1 MAIDQDTLNR
11 LPAAARANLRRTQDH
26 TTPVALRSKFG
37 PRLLLDAEDE
47 ENPYP
52 PAPTRELAK
61 HLVAHAEACQRTWL
75 NIHDSHYRS
84 LADRSVDANTAF
96 LRSAKAARQ
105 QLRERDAEAH
115 RLLDSVGEKLAHL
128 DTVKANALKPPTSVG
143 EAMVDAEMRAM
154 IRAEK
159 NPIRAAELAATHPRA
174 VATAPSVASG
184 LAADSELYTSMRD
197 AHLRTAVPEAMAEQD
212 ELRDALDQFTRAG
225 DGLEKFSR
233 DLIDFDLADGLE
245 KGASWEP
252 VAA

>member
-11 LPAAARANLRRTQDH
+11 LPAAARANLRRTQMN
-26 TTPVALRSKFG
+26 TTPAALRAKFG
-37 PRLLLDAEDE
+37 PRLRLDAEDE
-47 ENPYP
+47 DNPYP

-105 QLRERDAEAH
+105 QLKERDAEAH
-115 RLLDSVGEKLAHL
+115 RLLDNVGEKLAHL

-159 NPIRAAELAATHPRA
+159 DPNKAAALAAAHPRA
-174 VATAPSVASG
+174 VATAPAAAVG
-184 LAADSELYTSMRD
+184 LADDDSLYTRMRD
-197 AHLRTAVPEAMAEQD
+197 THLRTVVPDVMAEWD
-212 ELRDALDQFTRAG
+212 EVRDSLDQFTRATAG
-225 DGLEKFSR
+225 LDGYAR